1 MNSDSDEITGTED
14 FLTEDQIKRR
24 VWYIESWDC
33 GDDLPDCGD
42 DDCPRHGSTADE
54 LRDLRELQTEVD
66 SGSYATLI
74 SENYFPAYVQNERE
88 ERGDGDSIPADLA
101 QYIDWKSYAEDQ
113 ESEYS
118 SVTFRGTTYYTQ

>member
-1 MNSDSDEITGTED
+1 MMTDSDEITGTED
-14 FLTEDQIKRR
+14 ILTENQIRHR

-33 GDDLPDCGD
+33 GEDLPDCGD
-42 DDCPRHGSTADE
+42 DDCPRHGSTSDE

-74 SENYFPAYVQNERE
+74 SENCFPAYVRSERE
-88 ERGDGDSIPADLA
+88 GREGGDSIPADLA
-101 QYIDWKSYAEDQ
+101 LYIDWESYAGDQ